1 MYDEIQKSSQQKW
14 NAANIDKVRKYAR
27 DLYHKNKDD
36 PERKA
41 IRNAR
46 ERGYYQA
53 KKERIRLETMHIERN
68 DIPSE
73 EATKLKDM
81 KNRKEGIKLRKKIR
95 ELELK
100 LHELEIN

>member
-1 MYDEIQKSSQQKW
+1 MTVTCVYDEIQQSAQRKW
-14 NAANIDKVRKYAR
+14 NAANIEKVRKYAR
-27 DLYHKNKDD
+27 DHYHKNKDD

-53 KKERIRLETMHIERN
+53 YKERIRLETMHIERT
-68 DIPSE
+68 DITSE

-81 KNRKEGIKLRKKIR
+81 KNRKEG
-95 ELELK
+95 
-100 LHELEIN
+100 N